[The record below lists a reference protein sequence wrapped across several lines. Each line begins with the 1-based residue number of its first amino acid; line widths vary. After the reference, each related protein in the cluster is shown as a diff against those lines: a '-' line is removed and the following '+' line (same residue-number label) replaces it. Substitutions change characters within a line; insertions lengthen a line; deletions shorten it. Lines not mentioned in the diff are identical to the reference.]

1 MSEISARIAA
11 DPAFVALQKSRSR
24 FAWSLA
30 GIVLVAYFSFILII
44 AFMPQVFG
52 RVVGDSET
60 LTLGIPIGLVI
71 IVLCFLLT
79 GIYVRR
85 ANRVFDPALREIL
98 DRHLESDSGL
108 NAEANG
114 AGDEGLSPR

>member
-1 MSEISARIAA
+1 MSEVSARIAA

-30 GIVLVAYFSFILII
+30 GIVLLAYFSFILII
-44 AFMPQVFG
+44 AFAPQLFA
-52 RVVGDSET
+52 RVVGDSQT
-60 LTLGIPIGLVI
+60 TTLGIPIGLVI

-79 GIYVRR
+79 GVYVRR

-98 DRHLESDSGL
+98 ERHLKSENILDK
-108 NAEANG
+108 EAG
-114 AGDEGLSPR
+114 FAAGEGLSAH

>member
-44 AFMPQVFG
+44 AFVPQVFG
-52 RVVGDSET
+52 RVVGDFET

-79 GIYVRR
+79 GVYVRR

-98 DRHLESDSGL
+98 QRHLQSESAA
-108 NAEANG
+108 NAEAG
-114 AGDEGLSPR
+114 AATGEGLGAH